1 MEDLLIV
8 KDLYK
13 LVEREHTPTW
23 VLESKWKLLN
33 RKAVATIRQ
42 CVNVSVLQHVA
53 NYINAHKM
61 WQKLFGLYEECP
73 QQDVFDEK
81 DSRIEV

>member
-8 KDLYK
+8 KYLYEPI
-13 LVEREHTPTW
+13 EREQTPTG

-33 RKAVATIRQ
+33 RKAMATNRQ
-42 CVNVSVLQHVA
+42 CVDVSVLQHVA